1 MTCSDLTAS
10 PRNSC
15 SHLRFLPP
23 SLRQPAVSLL
33 VEYYLM
39 GLLYHQEH
47 DGTKGL
53 NKPSHSDS
61 PSSTSPLPS
70 RSLHL
75 SLPWPCGQTHHPSP
89 LSLSLPPLLSPS
101 LSHDLRGGLPWWFH
115 LLQLHR
121 HAGCGMMG
129 RDGAMAA
136 LSHPSSF
143 CHQTHNE
150 WRPRQLNHHR
160 HNVGY
165 DHDYDVSPYDH
176 HDLRYTGGV
185 LLLCGWG
192 LWPAAGVRCCTCLPL
207 LHARLHLSMMHL
219 LLGDW
224 APPSWPWPRSSVC
237 K

>member
-1 MTCSDLTAS
+1 M
-10 PRNSC
+10 
-15 SHLRFLPP
+15 
-23 SLRQPAVSLL
+23 
-33 VEYYLM
+33 
-39 GLLYHQEH
+39 
-47 DGTKGL
+47 
-53 NKPSHSDS
+53 
-61 PSSTSPLPS
+61 
-70 RSLHL
+70 
-75 SLPWPCGQTHHPSP
+75 
-89 LSLSLPPLLSPS
+89 
-101 LSHDLRGGLPWWFH
+101 
-115 LLQLHR
+115 QLHR

-165 DHDYDVSPYDH
+165 DHDDYDVSPYDH

-224 APPSWPWPRSSVC
+224 APPSWPWPRLSGCKCVWRERRGRERQGGMYLDTTTHNAIQQMYHQQTAQERIALRLTIPLPLLSSPSLSPSLSHGLALLSPHTFPPPLLPLGC
-237 K
+237 RAWLSS

>member
-1 MTCSDLTAS
+1 M
-10 PRNSC
+10 
-15 SHLRFLPP
+15 
-23 SLRQPAVSLL
+23 V
-33 VEYYLM
+33 V
-39 GLLYHQEH
+39 
-47 DGTKGL
+47 
-53 NKPSHSDS
+53 
-61 PSSTSPLPS
+61 
-70 RSLHL
+70 
-75 SLPWPCGQTHHPSP
+75 
-89 LSLSLPPLLSPS
+89 
-101 LSHDLRGGLPWWFH
+101 FH

-129 RDGAMAA
+129 HDGAMAA

-165 DHDYDVSPYDH
+165 DHDDYDVSPYDH

-219 LLGDW
+219 LMGDW
-224 APPSWPWPRSSVC
+224 APPSWPWPRLTGC
-237 K
+237 KCVWWEGRVGGEAGGHVPRHHDP

>member
-1 MTCSDLTAS
+1 M
-10 PRNSC
+10 
-15 SHLRFLPP
+15 
-23 SLRQPAVSLL
+23 V
-33 VEYYLM
+33 V
-39 GLLYHQEH
+39 
-47 DGTKGL
+47 
-53 NKPSHSDS
+53 
-61 PSSTSPLPS
+61 
-70 RSLHL
+70 
-75 SLPWPCGQTHHPSP
+75 
-89 LSLSLPPLLSPS
+89 
-101 LSHDLRGGLPWWFH
+101 FH

-129 RDGAMAA
+129 HGGAMAA

-192 LWPAAGVRCCTCLPL
+192 LWPAAGVHCCTCLPL

-224 APPSWPWPRSSVC
+224 APPSWPWPRSSEC
-237 K
+237 KCVWREGRGEAGGHVPRHHDPKCNPANVSPTNSSRTDRTQTHHPSPTSVLSLFVSISLA

>member
-1 MTCSDLTAS
+1 M
-10 PRNSC
+10 
-15 SHLRFLPP
+15 
-23 SLRQPAVSLL
+23 V
-33 VEYYLM
+33 V
-39 GLLYHQEH
+39 
-47 DGTKGL
+47 
-53 NKPSHSDS
+53 
-61 PSSTSPLPS
+61 
-70 RSLHL
+70 
-75 SLPWPCGQTHHPSP
+75 
-89 LSLSLPPLLSPS
+89 
-101 LSHDLRGGLPWWFH
+101 FH

-129 RDGAMAA
+129 HDGAMAA

-165 DHDYDVSPYDH
+165 DHDDYDVSPYDH

-237 K
+237 KCVWREGRGEAGGHVPRHHDPYIMQSSKCITNKQLKNGSHSDSPSLSHFCPLPLCLHLSRMA